1 MFGQITDLPR
11 LRTYEEAVAHYE
23 SIVPIRG
30 NADNVRPIC
39 ATKNGRRKKHMA
51 IRKYVDGSVACRL
64 YDTDVVTFEPDGD
77 VIFRSGGWVTSTTH
91 GFANGI
97 LRAGVIYFGTRQNR
111 TEITVGGGTH
121 IMGGND
127 FFRLRKDNEGRYVA
141 VNPPA
146 QYEYYARRK
155 VLTAKRK
162 PVLAF
167 QKHCL
172 AMAKLA
178 DPAQYSYGNTT
189 ASIKAALRTHW
200 SERTETAYNIM
211 SDPTTENWGELVD
224 RVLCKACTSSYIY
237 GHGRQY
243 RFRDTLIKEFIS
255 DVIKHRFA
263 DEIFEKQEVS
273 RKTFNGNEKYFD

>member
-1 MFGQITDLPR
+1 MFGQITDLPP

-39 ATKNGRRKKHMA
+39 ATTNGRRKKHMA

-64 YDTDVVTFEPDGD
+64 YDTDVVTFEPDGG
-77 VIFRSGGWVTSTTH
+77 VIFRNGGWPTATTH

-97 LRAGVIYFGTRQNR
+97 LRDGVIYFGTRQNR
-111 TEITVGGGTH
+111 TEITVGGGAY
-121 IMGGND
+121 IMDGND

-178 DPAQYSYGNTT
+178 DPEMCT
-189 ASIKAALRTHW
+189 AGTSGT
-200 SERTETAYNIM
+200 SDDGAYNVM
-211 SDPTTENWGELVD
+211 ADPAMNGWGKLVQGILAYA
-224 RVLCKACTSSYIY
+224 RTSSYVY
-237 GHGRQY
+237 SFMHGQGRQY

-255 DVIKHRFA
+255 DVIKHTFA

>member
-1 MFGQITDLPR
+1 MFGQITDLPS

-30 NADNVRPIC
+30 SDNVRPIC
-39 ATKNGRRKKHMA
+39 ATKNGRRKKHMV
-51 IRKYVDGSVACRL
+51 IRKYVDGSVACRI

-77 VIFRSGGWVTSTTH
+77 VIFRSDGYATATTH

-97 LRAGVIYFGTRQNR
+97 LRDGVIYFGTRQNR
-111 TEITVGGGTH
+111 TEITVGGNAH
-121 IMGGND
+121 IMDGND
-127 FFRLRKDNEGRYVA
+127 FFRLSKDNEGRYVA
-141 VNPPA
+141 VNPPI

-178 DPAQYSYGNTT
+178 DPEQQKGDSSFAFYCR
-189 ASIKAALRTHW
+189 RTDL
-200 SERTETAYNIM
+200 AYNIM
-211 SDPTTENWGELVD
+211 SDPTMKDWSELVQG
-224 RVLCKACTSSYIY
+224 VLSEARTTTYVYKR
-237 GHGRQY
+237 GREY

-255 DVIKHRFA
+255 DVIKHTFA
-263 DEIFEKQEVS
+263 DEVFEKQEVS

>member
-1 MFGQITDLPR
+1 MFGQITDLPS

-39 ATKNGRRKKHMA
+39 ATTNGRRKKHMA

-77 VIFRSGGWVTSTTH
+77 VIFRNGGWATATSH

-97 LRAGVIYFGTRQNR
+97 LREGVIYFGTRQNR
-111 TEITVGGGTH
+111 TEITVGGNAH
-121 IMGGND
+121 IMDGND
-127 FFRLRKDNEGRYVA
+127 FFRLSKDNEGRYVA

-178 DPAQYSYGNTT
+178 DPEDFAGDSMF
-189 ASIKAALRTHW
+189 ALYCRRTD
-200 SERTETAYNIM
+200 RAYNIM
-211 SDPTTENWGELVD
+211 SDPTMKDWSELVQG
-224 RVLCKACTSSYIY
+224 VLSEARTTTYVYKR
-237 GHGRQY
+237 GREY

-255 DVIKHRFA
+255 DVIKHTFA
-263 DEIFEKQEVS
+263 DEVFEKQEVS

>member
-1 MFGQITDLPR
+1 MFGQITDLPS

-39 ATKNGRRKKHMA
+39 ATTNGRRKKHMA
-51 IRKYVDGSVACRL
+51 IRKYVEGSVACQL

-77 VIFRSGGWVTSTTH
+77 VIFRSDGYATATTH

-97 LRAGVIYFGTRQNR
+97 LRDGVIYFGTRQNR
-111 TEITVGGGTH
+111 TEITVGGNAH
-121 IMGGND
+121 IMDGND
-127 FFRLRKDNEGRYVA
+127 FFRLSKDNEGRYVA
-141 VNPPA
+141 VNPPI

-178 DPAQYSYGNTT
+178 DPEQQKGDSSFAFYCR
-189 ASIKAALRTHW
+189 RTDL
-200 SERTETAYNIM
+200 AYNIM
-211 SDPTTENWGELVD
+211 SDPTMKGWGELVQGILSEA
-224 RVLCKACTSSYIY
+224 RTTTYVYKR
-237 GHGRQY
+237 GREY

-255 DVIKHRFA
+255 DVIKHTFA
-263 DEIFEKQEVS
+263 DEVFEKQEVS
-273 RKTFNGNEKYFD
+273 RKTFNGNEKYFY

>member
-1 MFGQITDLPR
+1 MFGQITDLPS

-39 ATKNGRRKKHMA
+39 ATTNGRRKKHMA

-77 VIFRSGGWVTSTTH
+77 VIFRSDGYATATTH

-97 LRAGVIYFGTRQNR
+97 LRDGVIYFGTRQNR
-111 TEITVGGGTH
+111 TEITVGGNAH
-121 IMGGND
+121 IMDGND
-127 FFRLRKDNEGRYVA
+127 FFRLSKDNEGRYVA
-141 VNPPA
+141 VNPPI

-178 DPAQYSYGNTT
+178 DPEQQKGDSSFAFYCR
-189 ASIKAALRTHW
+189 RTDL
-200 SERTETAYNIM
+200 AYNIM
-211 SDPTTENWGELVD
+211 SDPTMKGWGELVQGILSEA
-224 RVLCKACTSSYIY
+224 RTTTYVYKR
-237 GHGRQY
+237 GREY

-255 DVIKHRFA
+255 DVIKHTFA

>member
-1 MFGQITDLPR
+1 MFGQITDLPP

-39 ATKNGRRKKHMA
+39 ATKLGRRKKHMA

-77 VIFRSGGWVTSTTH
+77 VVFRSGGWATSTTH

-97 LRAGVIYFGTRQNR
+97 LREGVIYFGTRQNR
-111 TEITVGGGTH
+111 TEITVGGGAY
-121 IMGGND
+121 IMDGND
-127 FFRLRKDNEGRYVA
+127 FFRLRKDNEGRYAA
-141 VNPPA
+141 VQPPA

-178 DPAQYSYGNTT
+178 DPEQYYYGT
-189 ASIKAALRTHW
+189 SALDTYHSRQGKPL
-200 SERTETAYNIM
+200 YNIM
-211 SDPTTENWGELVD
+211 VDPTMKDWSELVQGI
-224 RVLCKACTSSYIY
+224 LCDAGASVYIY
-237 GHGRQY
+237 GHGRASRQY
-243 RFRDTLIKEFIS
+243 IFKDTLIKEFIS
-255 DVIKHRFA
+255 DVVKRAFA
-263 DEIFEKQEVS
+263 DEIFEKREVS
-273 RKTFNGNEKYFD
+273 RKTFNGNDRYFD

>member
-1 MFGQITDLPR
+1 MFGQITDLPP

-39 ATKNGRRKKHMA
+39 ATTNGRRKKHMA

-64 YDTDVVTFEPDGD
+64 YDTDVVTFEPDGG
-77 VIFRSGGWVTSTTH
+77 VIFRNDGYATATTH

-97 LRAGVIYFGTRQNR
+97 LRDGVIYFGTRQNR
-111 TEITVGGGTH
+111 TEITVGGNAH
-121 IMGGND
+121 IMDGND

-178 DPAQYSYGNTT
+178 DPEDFEGDS
-189 ASIKAALRTHW
+189 SFALYCRRTDL
-200 SERTETAYNIM
+200 AYNIM
-211 SDPTTENWGELVD
+211 SDPTMKDWSELVQG
-224 RVLCKACTSSYIY
+224 VLSEARTTTYVYKR
-237 GHGRQY
+237 GREY

-255 DVIKHRFA
+255 DVIKHTFA
-263 DEIFEKQEVS
+263 DEVFEKQEVS

>member
-1 MFGQITDLPR
+1 MFGQITDLPP

-39 ATKNGRRKKHMA
+39 ATTNGRRKKHMA

-77 VIFRSGGWVTSTTH
+77 VIFRSDGYATATTH

-97 LRAGVIYFGTRQNR
+97 LRDGVIYFGTRQNR
-111 TEITVGGGTH
+111 TEITVGGNAH
-121 IMGGND
+121 IMDGND

-178 DPAQYSYGNTT
+178 DPEHFEGDS
-189 ASIKAALRTHW
+189 SFALYCRRTD
-200 SERTETAYNIM
+200 RAYNIM
-211 SDPTTENWGELVD
+211 SDPTMKDWSELVQG
-224 RVLCKACTSSYIY
+224 VLSEARTTTYVYKR
-237 GHGRQY
+237 GREY

-255 DVIKHRFA
+255 DVIKHTFA
-263 DEIFEKQEVS
+263 DEVFEKQEVS

>member
-1 MFGQITDLPR
+1 MFGQITDLPS

-39 ATKNGRRKKHMA
+39 ATTNGRRKKHMA

-64 YDTDVVTFEPDGD
+64 YDTDVVTFETDGD
-77 VIFRSGGWVTSTTH
+77 VIFRNGGWPTATTH

-97 LRAGVIYFGTRQNR
+97 LRDGVIYFGTRQNR
-111 TEITVGGGTH
+111 TEITVGGNAH
-121 IMGGND
+121 IMDGND

-155 VLTAKRK
+155 VLTAKRN

-178 DPAQYSYGNTT
+178 DPEQQKGDSQF
-189 ASIKAALRTHW
+189 ALYCRRTD
-200 SERTETAYNIM
+200 RAYNIM
-211 SDPTTENWGELVD
+211 SDPTMKDWGELVQGI
-224 RVLCKACTSSYIY
+224 LACARISSYIY

>member
-1 MFGQITDLPR
+1 MFGQITDLPS

-77 VIFRSGGWVTSTTH
+77 VVFRNGGWATSTTH

-97 LRAGVIYFGTRQNR
+97 LRGGAIYFGMRQSR
-111 TEITVGGGTH
+111 TEIMVGGDAH
-121 IMGGND
+121 VMDGND

-178 DPAQYSYGNTT
+178 DPEHFEGDS
-189 ASIKAALRTHW
+189 SFALYCRRTD
-200 SERTETAYNIM
+200 RAYNIM
-211 SDPTTENWGELVD
+211 SDPTMKDWSELVQG
-224 RVLCKACTSSYIY
+224 VLSEARTTTYVYKR
-237 GHGRQY
+237 GREY
-243 RFRDTLIKEFIS
+243 SIKDTLIKDFIS
-255 DVIKHRFA
+255 DVVKHTFA

-273 RKTFNGNEKYFD
+273 RKTFNGNDKYFN